1 LKKLLEI
8 AIIGEK
14 LLETSNYWVYVI
26 DVNATDAQ
34 GAAVKVHRIMQ
45 DPDSLAPILDII
57 DSRGQGTRVDLAE
70 DENHRKGD
78 STHA

>member
-1 LKKLLEI
+1 MKKLLEI

-45 DPDSLAPILDII
+45 DPDSLAQILEII
-57 DSRGQGTRVDLAE
+57 DSRGKVTRIDLAE
-70 DENHRKGD
+70 DGNHGKED
-78 STHA
+78 SAHA

>member
-1 LKKLLEI
+1 MKKLLEI

-26 DVNATDAQ
+26 DVNAVDVRA
-34 GAAVKVHRIMQ
+34 AAVEAHRIMQ

-57 DSRGQGTRVDLAE
+57 DSRGEVTRVDLAE
-70 DENHRKGD
+70 DGNHGKEG
-78 STHA
+78 SNHA

>member
-1 LKKLLEI
+1 MKKLLEI

-45 DPDSLAPILDII
+45 DPDSMAPILDII
-57 DSRGQGTRVDLAE
+57 DSRGKVTRVDLSE
-70 DENHRKGD
+70 DDNLRKED
-78 STHA
+78 SAHA